1 MIFPLKSCLISS
13 LAEEKFV
20 HLTCRQTTQLFPAT
34 LKFSVIRLNNKANN
48 ILYLSN
54 LNVKTAAQDF
64 TET

>member
-20 HLTCRQTTQLFPAT
+20 HLTQTDNTVIPENT
-34 LKFSVIRLNNKANN
+34 LKFSVNTFKQQSYN